1 MHRRGFLF
9 ACTMGALS
17 LAIGPAAAQQALR
30 PAKLRVALLPDEN
43 ASTLIQNAQPLKK
56 YLEAVLKKD
65 IELIVTTDYS
75 SMIEAMRFGRIEIA
89 YFGPLSYVLA
99 KSKARGIEPFAVGV
113 SKGSPTYK
121 SVIIA
126 RAGGAVASLA
136 DIKGK
141 TMGYGDVASTS
152 SHLIP
157 RALLARH
164 GLLGDTDYKFVYLGA
179 HDAVARA
186 VQAGQV
192 NAGGLSQ
199 DIFNVLLAKGT
210 IDGNKVI
217 VLAESDPIPNYP
229 IVMQGTLDPD
239 LKAAIKSAFLALKD
253 AEVLKTFRAEGFVAT
268 DDRAYDI
275 LRETAKILNLDL
287 STFKG

>member
-1 MHRRGFLF
+1 MQRRRFLF
-9 ACTMGALS
+9 GCTMGGLS
-17 LAIGPAAAQQALR
+17 LALGEAAAQQAQR
-30 PAKLRVALLPDEN
+30 PSKLRVALLPDEN
-43 ASTLIQNAQPLKK
+43 ASTLMQNAQPLKK
-56 YLEAVLKKD
+56 YLEAALKKD

-99 KSKARGIEPFAVGV
+99 KSKAPGIEPFAVGV
-113 SKGSPTYK
+113 TKGSPTYK
-121 SVIIA
+121 SVIVA
-126 RAGGAVASLA
+126 RAGGQVASLA

-157 RALLARH
+157 RALLARN
-164 GLLGDTDYKFVYLGA
+164 GLLGDADYKFVYLGA

-199 DIFNVLLAKGT
+199 DIFKALVAKGT

-239 LKAAIKSAFLALKD
+239 LKAAIKSAFLDLKD
-253 AEVLKTFRAEGFVAT
+253 AEVLKTFRAEGFAAT

-287 STFKG
+287 SAFKG